1 MGGHILHLPSPL
13 LSVDYDEAR
22 LVEKSACHVLGI
34 DTAPVEDILSDLR
47 SREWPRGPWISSAR
61 TKVFG
66 KGGFGTVLT
75 FGVEGRHVGDSK
87 TIVIH
92 PSHRTDAERL
102 AIGATDDL
110 IRLSAGTEHIDDLIK
125 DLDQGLEKA
134 AAVHP

>member
-61 TKVFG
+61 TKVP
-66 KGGFGTVLT
+66 KLT
-75 FGVEGRHVGDSK
+75 SEFFSVGDSK

-102 AIGATDDL
+102 GIGATDDL